1 MFGNLLGDME
11 ERQKE
16 MRQQLAVQTIAT
28 EAGDGAVKVTANGN
42 KEITDITINPEKLDM
57 NDLDQLQDLLM
68 VAINRAIDEATQME
82 AEASQKLI
90 QNMMPPGMGGLSDLF
105 G

>member
-16 MRQQLAVQTIAT
+16 MRRQLAEITIST

-42 KEITDITINPEKLDM
+42 KEITDININPEKLDI

-68 VAINRAIDEATQME
+68 VALNRAIEEATQVE

-90 QNMMPPGMGGLSDLF
+90 QNMMPPGMDGLSDLF